1 MKKICICTTVPSTI
15 RAFILDSVRYIH
27 ENTDWDISFICDY
40 DEDFEKSLPD
50 YIHYYPVKMER
61 GVSLSGLKAIREF
74 KKIFKREKFDLVQY
88 STPNAAFYAS
98 IAAKRTGIKIRNY
111 HLMGLKYEGF
121 SGLSRRIF
129 RMIEK
134 IACSKSTSIECVSKS
149 NLEIA
154 LKDNLFDRDKA
165 TVVWNGSTGG
175 VNLHRFNYDK
185 RTKWRNEVREG
196 LGIDK
201 NDFLFGFIGRITRDK
216 GLNELLQ
223 AFQEIK
229 KDCKLLIVGPF
240 ETDNDSETN
249 TAIQNARQDKRII
262 FHDTVNQIEKYY
274 AALDVLL
281 LPSYREGFGNV
292 VIEAG
297 AMGTPAIVSN
307 IPGPID
313 AVVPDVTAKLVDVKN
328 STELKDAMLEIMSS
342 DYVKMGISAKD
353 YVTSHFDSEELNRHI
368 LERKKELLGYYEV

>member
-40 DEDFEKSLPD
+40 DEEFAKSLPD

-61 GVSLSGLKAIREF
+61 GISLGGFKAIREI
-74 KKIFKREKFDLVQY
+74 KKIFKREKFDMVQY
-88 STPNAAFYAS
+88 STPNASLYAS
-98 IAAKRTGIKIRNY
+98 IAAKRAGIRVRNY
-111 HLMGLKYEGF
+111 HLMGLKYK
-121 SGLSRRIF
+121 GLSGVVGRIF
-129 RMIEK
+129 RAIEK
-134 IACSKSTSIECVSKS
+134 AACKNSTAIECVSKS
-149 NLEIA
+149 NLELA

-165 TVVWNGSTGG
+165 SVVWNGSTGG

-185 RTKWRNEVREG
+185 RNVWRNEIREE
-196 LGIDK
+196 LGIEI

-216 GLNELLQ
+216 GINELLQ

-240 ETDNDSETN
+240 EINNDPETLR
-249 TAIQNARQDKRII
+249 AIQNAKQDKRII
-262 FHDTVNQIEKYY
+262 FHESVNEIEKYY